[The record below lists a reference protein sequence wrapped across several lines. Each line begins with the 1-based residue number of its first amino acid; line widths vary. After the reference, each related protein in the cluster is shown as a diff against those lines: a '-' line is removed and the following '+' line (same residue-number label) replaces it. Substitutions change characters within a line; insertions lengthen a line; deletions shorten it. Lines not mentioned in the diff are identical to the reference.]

1 MTIVATSSRNL
12 AFFTS
17 WVLWYA
23 IGSVASAAYPETSI
37 RLSATGMSLGLVI
50 EMSPEADDCAATM
63 GLVTL
68 MSLGVA
74 AGWQLSGDSVEALH
88 QLCFIP

>member
-1 MTIVATSSRNL
+1 
-12 AFFTS
+12 
-17 WVLWYA
+17 
-23 IGSVASAAYPETSI
+23 
-37 RLSATGMSLGLVI
+37 MSLGLVI

-68 MSLGVA
+68 MSLEVA

>member
-1 MTIVATSSRNL
+1 
-12 AFFTS
+12 
-17 WVLWYA
+17 
-23 IGSVASAAYPETSI
+23 
-37 RLSATGMSLGLVI
+37 MSLGLVI
-50 EMSPEADDCAATM
+50 EMSPGADDCAATM

-88 QLCFIP
+88 QIASSPKRRSVKLPDGLFSTWSSGTIQSAN